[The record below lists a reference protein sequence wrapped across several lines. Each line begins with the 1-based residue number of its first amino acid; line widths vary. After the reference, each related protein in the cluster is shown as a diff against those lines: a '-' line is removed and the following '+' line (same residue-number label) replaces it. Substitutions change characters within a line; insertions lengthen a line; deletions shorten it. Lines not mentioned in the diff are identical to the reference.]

1 MAKPLA
7 LSNGNRWFLINIG
20 SKPNVEDRVVEM
32 KTLSFVIS
40 IVLCFFMSAALEAR
54 DTRHRYLV
62 SEVTENPE
70 YAARLEGVDFYFGA
84 QSHPGVLEDF
94 GEWPTNKKTNAF
106 GKTDQ
111 FACQWAM
118 LSALLSLHQRAV
130 SLGANAVMNIRSNY
144 KNQEFVSET
153 HFECGAGAVMAGV
166 ALKGTIVR
174 TK

>member
-1 MAKPLA
+1 
-7 LSNGNRWFLINIG
+7 
-20 SKPNVEDRVVEM
+20 M

-40 IVLCFFMSAALEAR
+40 ITMCFFMATELEAR